1 MSGTVVVF
9 VICINVSCD
18 KKKGLKSRK
27 FFLQVSYHVL
37 SRNNIL
43 IQGKIHLRFFLF
55 LVNWIHIAYITINI
69 NHLLWKNMDNMS
81 STQDDSQ
88 DAIYLPEIS
97 NLLRKSRKN
106 YLYGL
111 TKRGEKNWPKNFR

>member
-1 MSGTVVVF
+1 
-9 VICINVSCD
+9 
-18 KKKGLKSRK
+18 
-27 FFLQVSYHVL
+27 
-37 SRNNIL
+37 
-43 IQGKIHLRFFLF
+43 
-55 LVNWIHIAYITINI
+55 
-69 NHLLWKNMDNMS
+69 MS